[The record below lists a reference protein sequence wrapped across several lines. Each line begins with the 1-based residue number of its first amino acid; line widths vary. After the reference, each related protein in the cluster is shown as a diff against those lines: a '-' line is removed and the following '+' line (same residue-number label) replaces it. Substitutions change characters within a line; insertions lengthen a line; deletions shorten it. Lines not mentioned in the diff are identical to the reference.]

1 MVFKIYGGGVRLAY
15 SKGHDLRLVRL
26 DWDKIVRNDGQL
38 VLVDA
43 EFLNTL
49 GTGIDQ
55 P

>member
-1 MVFKIYGGGVRLAY
+1 MEEGGQLTY
-15 SKGHDLRLVRL
+15 SKGHNLRLVRL
-26 DWDKIVRNDGQL
+26 DWDEIVRNDGQL